1 MEATMKKAYRPDAQA
16 QAPKKRGQGARPA
29 AGAAWVHWLRHR
41 LGRRSQPVAAPAQ
54 EPDRLHA
61 LRHFLATEFEG
72 RRTHMSGR
80 DQRLYHRL
88 VQSES
93 LDALR
98 HLRFECFDLMCRLLG
113 EGTARTHQV
122 RIDAWLTSR
131 Q

>member
-1 MEATMKKAYRPDAQA
+1 MKKVYRPDTQA
-16 QAPKKRGQGARPA
+16 LTPKPRGKAARPA
-29 AGAAWVHWLRHR
+29 SGAAWVHWLRHR
-41 LGRRSQPVAAPAQ
+41 LGPRPQPLAKPAQ
-54 EPDRLHA
+54 EPDRLLA
-61 LRHFLATEFEG
+61 LRHFLAAEFEG

-122 RIDAWLTSR
+122 RIDAWLASR